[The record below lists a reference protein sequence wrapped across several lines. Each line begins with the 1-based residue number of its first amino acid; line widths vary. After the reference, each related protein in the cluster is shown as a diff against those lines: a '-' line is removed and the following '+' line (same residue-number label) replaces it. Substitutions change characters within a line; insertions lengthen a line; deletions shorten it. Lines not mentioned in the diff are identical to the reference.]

1 MTLDDAHQPDE
12 LERLRQRIAEL
23 ERQLAT
29 AQAADEFKGESQ
41 LLCRALDA
49 VPIPVLIAR
58 EDDGSIVFANSRV
71 EALFHVAPERLV
83 GRDAREFYVNLDDR
97 RRLLELLAEHGHVWD
112 YEVQARGNSSPVL
125 TLLLSL
131 QPITYIGLD
140 CVMVGMVD
148 VTRRKEA
155 EQSLVHEHRLLLR
168 LLELQERDR
177 QLIGFEIHDGI
188 VQQMT
193 AVTMFLESASVEV
206 EKQLG
211 AAPEHLTGGIH
222 LLRECIDE
230 ARRLIGGLQPPV
242 LDEAGVIEAIQ
253 TLAKETVGKG
263 NVQVAL
269 DLDLDPNIGRIAP
282 PLEMAIYRII
292 QECLNN
298 VWQHSQAETAR
309 VELRREN
316 DKVIVVVS
324 DLGVGFDPSKTKK
337 KRYGLYGIRERARL
351 FGGQAFIESAPGQG
365 TRIRVELPLN
375 HVQMPD

>member
-193 AVTMFLESASVEV
+193 AVTMFLESASVEI

-269 DLDLDPNIGRIAP
+269 DLDLEEGGLGEGLAVQAP
-282 PLEMAIYRII
+282 KGHAHLSDEDFFNGVGGGPLFEMGVDDGVVEFGVFAGEDEGSGVGSV
-292 QECLNN
+292 EC
-298 VWQHSQAETAR
+298 R
-309 VELRREN
+309 VEGGSLFAFGSFWACGFEG
-316 DKVIVVVS
+316 VLAGCVFAFVVGMHAVR
-324 DLGVGFDPSKTKK
+324 G
-337 KRYGLYGIRERARL
+337 
-351 FGGQAFIESAPGQG
+351 
-365 TRIRVELPLN
+365 
-375 HVQMPD
+375 